1 MINTTPVLIAVPK
14 LDSTPE
20 IPIFPRMEVKLAN
33 TADPIAYSNQR
44 FPLTFCSSFMSFFS
58 IIIKVPTVIKT
69 IPIIPHKLIFSCKK
83 MNANNIVRMMLDLS
97 IGTTLLILPSCN
109 ALK

>member
-1 MINTTPVLIAVPK
+1 MPVLFFDVSFIVCIFPVIITIIHAMINTTPVLIAVPK

-44 FPLTFCSSFMSFFS
+44 FPLTFCSSFLCPFFYH
-58 IIIKVPTVIKT
+58 
-69 IPIIPHKLIFSCKK
+69 HKSTD
-83 MNANNIVRMMLDLS
+83 RY
-97 IGTTLLILPSCN
+97 
-109 ALK
+109 